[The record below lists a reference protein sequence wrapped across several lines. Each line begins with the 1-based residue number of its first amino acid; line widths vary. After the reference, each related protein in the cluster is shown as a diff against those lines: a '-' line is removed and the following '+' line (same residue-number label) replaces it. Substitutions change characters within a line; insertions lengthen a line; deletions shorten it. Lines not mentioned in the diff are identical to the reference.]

1 MNGMQNY
8 VIQQLNKQKR
18 TATSSRPSSDNNT
31 VKTAATGVDVAIQLH
46 GSTVFS
52 HHFDLNETTASKLIN
67 N

>member
-18 TATSSRPSSDNNT
+18 TATSSRPSSDNAFM
-31 VKTAATGVDVAIQLH
+31 TAAAGVDVAIQLH

-52 HHFDLNETTASKLIN
+52 HHFDLNETTASKLID
-67 N
+67 